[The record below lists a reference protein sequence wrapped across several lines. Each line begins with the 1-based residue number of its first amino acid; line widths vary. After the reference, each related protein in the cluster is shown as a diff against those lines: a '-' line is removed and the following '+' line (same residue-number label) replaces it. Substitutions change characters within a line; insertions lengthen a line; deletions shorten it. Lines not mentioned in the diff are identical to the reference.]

1 MPGIG
6 KRYGRVDLVLRSIDG
21 PPLLCPDEQFIR
33 FVHPK
38 VIAPGCSPVVHKCP
52 GVARVVHPRQDGDGI
67 LGVQSGAARDL
78 DVAVSVAVELVSSV
92 RLIVGAARERNP
104 NAGTCFIFVRDV
116 GESSCS
122 VKRED
127 ARCFRKIWRL
137 NSIKTLEAKSQNSE
151 TDSCRPP
158 LALSYAV
165 GFVLISSKPRAWES
179 Q

>member
-92 RLIVGAARERNP
+92 RLIAGAARERNS

-137 NSIKTLEAKSQNSE
+137 KSTTHLTSIDTWKYLFVVFW
-151 TDSCRPP
+151 CRIIQVNH
-158 LALSYAV
+158 LD
-165 GFVLISSKPRAWES
+165 I
-179 Q
+179 